1 MKEYEPFI
9 IRKGPMMKA
18 TMANSYEG
26 ISLTRG
32 DSKTPGLVVSLDKML
47 DSLVESMT
55 DRFQDASVGV
65 LCATSFSWSASPT
78 GQSQEMQQQ
87 GTLCFVLQGSQVR
100 FRFMIIFL

>member
-32 DSKTPGLVVSLDKML
+32 DSKTLGLVVSQDKML
-47 DSLVESMT
+47 DSLVESIT

-65 LCATSFSWSASPT
+65 LCATKLVSFTNWPESGDAAAGYFMFCIT
-78 GQSQEMQQQ
+78 GQS
-87 GTLCFVLQGSQVR
+87 G
-100 FRFMIIFL
+100 